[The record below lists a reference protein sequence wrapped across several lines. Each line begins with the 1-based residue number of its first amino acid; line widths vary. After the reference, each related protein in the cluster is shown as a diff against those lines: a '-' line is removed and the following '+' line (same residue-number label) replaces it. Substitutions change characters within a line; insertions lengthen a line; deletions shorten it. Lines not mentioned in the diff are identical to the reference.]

1 MYGKRGVTLVELVV
15 TISLIGM
22 IFSMAAINTG
32 AIDRLKEKRDFKNQ
46 VESIYSLF
54 IEEKQQGILDGYR
67 RRVYVFSDKIY
78 FQTIT
83 PEGTQ
88 TQKIIFNN
96 NMKVITNTYFGSS
109 LVFNPVGTVNK
120 GGQITFQSKGGDK
133 LTIVV
138 QIGAGR
144 IYLKEG
150 GI

>member
-1 MYGKRGVTLVELVV
+1 
-15 TISLIGM
+15 
-22 IFSMAAINTG
+22 
-32 AIDRLKEKRDFKNQ
+32 
-46 VESIYSLF
+46 
-54 IEEKQQGILDGYR
+54 
-67 RRVYVFSDKIY
+67 
-78 FQTIT
+78 
-83 PEGTQ
+83 
-88 TQKIIFNN
+88 
-96 NMKVITNTYFGSS
+96 MKVITNTYFGSS